1 MRRAELKKAQ
11 ASAAPVEQIEA
22 LERALSEAERQVDAH
37 AAP

>member
-11 ASAAPVEQIEA
+11 TSETPAEQIEA
-22 LERALSEAERQVDAH
+22 LERALSEAERQVEDY